1 MKLIIII
8 SIILSYFFQVLS
20 LEENNEDS
28 KFYEIVEKG
37 KYNKISFT
45 NNKTI
50 ILPNEYF
57 DKTKILKIELTL
69 SDPSKYKIEFNLTEK
84 ETSQEEE
91 KEEEEKQEVEKEE
104 EKEESKEET
113 KIEEEEEKKEESK
126 EETKEES
133 KEETKEEEEIIE
145 EKNETQ
151 IEEESNT
158 TENYNEEEKEKNNE
172 VENFNKE
179 ELNNKT
185 EIENMTFLLE
195 KNINEFNGLR
205 KLSVEYDTNIDK
217 LENANQTNVD
227 NTAIIIFDSI
237 DKNKNISLTIKA
249 KDGNNNIESFCIIK
263 FLITDTINN
272 EFYLSNKTVK
282 YEKEKNKLI
291 VFFEGIKINDNNKK
305 NNNNFNVFYKI
316 YVYEKSEV
324 DKKYEIISPLFL
336 NNSLANYQVS
346 YKGNEEGKKFNA
358 SININENEKELYLL
372 VYADANS
379 NNNQQYLFYDSII
392 IGNLEKNIFGFEK
405 REIFFFTII
414 GTFIL
419 TVIIVFIIIFCIIQK
434 NKDKNPD
441 FDEDSLGE
449 IKKLN
454 EDEC

>member
-8 SIILSYFFQVLS
+8 NIILSYFFQVLS

-91 KEEEEKQEVEKEE
+91 KEEEEEKQEAEKEE
-104 EKEESKEET
+104 KK
-113 KIEEEEEKKEESK
+113 EEEKKEE

-172 VENFNKE
+172 VENFSKE
-179 ELNNKT
+179 ELDNKT
-185 EIENMTFLLE
+185 EIENMAFLLE

-282 YEKEKNKLI
+282 YEKEKNKLF

-305 NNNNFNVFYKI
+305 NNNNFTVYYKI
-316 YVYEKSEV
+316 YVYEKSEA

-346 YKGNEEGKKFNA
+346 DKGNEEGKKFNV

-392 IGNLEKNIFGFEK
+392 IGNVEKNIFGFEK